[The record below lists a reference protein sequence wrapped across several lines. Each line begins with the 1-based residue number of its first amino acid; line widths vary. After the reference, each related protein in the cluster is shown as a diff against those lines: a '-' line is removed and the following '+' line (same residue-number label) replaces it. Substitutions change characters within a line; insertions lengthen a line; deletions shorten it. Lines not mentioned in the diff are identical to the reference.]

1 MIRCV
6 EGVPGSGKSYYA
18 MAYLTKYCD
27 YDAFYDE
34 FVLKPGVLIISNID
48 GLKVKHKSLD
58 ELLKKYPVEQFFT
71 VENFEKIQVQYKV
84 TNILVIIDEAQK
96 IFDSK
101 FYDKDVF
108 YLFQYHRH
116 LGLDVF
122 LLTQSR
128 TTIARHLIPLCE
140 YVIEAQPRSK
150 GLAGTFRYKFLSQ
163 KGQFLYHKVLK
174 KDQKVFRAYKSFTF
188 DEIDKP
194 KNLLTR
200 YAVALVV
207 CFIIC
212 VASFKGVFA
221 WIKNQQHA
229 SNSSRPGTLTNPSI
243 PSSPRSVPVSAVQSA
258 YTSKVVRQPIPSFA
272 SPPFQPLQEYA
283 QYPLDGYVDAGGGLV
298 AVSINGKNIKLPNYA
313 VKSYSLTHMVA
324 VARVD
329 VFGVPGGS
337 KTVFSTGVSQG
348 PASLEPPEKGAGPT
362 PVGKTGKA
370 PPA

>member
-1 MIRCV
+1 MIRIV

-27 YDAFYDE
+27 YDTFYDE
-34 FVLKPGVLIISNID
+34 FILKPGVLIISNID
-48 GLKVKHKSLD
+48 GLKVKHKSLE
-58 ELLKKYPVEQFFT
+58 ELLKKYSIEDFFT
-71 VENFEKIQVQYKV
+71 VENFERIQAQYKV
-84 TNILVIIDEAQK
+84 SNILVLIDEAQK

-101 FYDKDVF
+101 FYNKDVF

-188 DEIDKP
+188 EEIDKP

-207 CFIIC
+207 CFLIC

-221 WIKNQQHA
+221 WIKNQQRGAVA
-229 SNSSRPGTLTNPSI
+229 SRSSPPSPSP
-243 PSSPRSVPVSAVQSA
+243 PSSLPRSVVQSTYSAPQRVPLPVVADVVPVSHEWVQ
-258 YTSKVVRQPIPSFA
+258 YT
-272 SPPFQPLQEYA
+272 
-283 QYPLDGYVDAGGGLV
+283 LDGYVDAGKGQI
-298 AVSINGKNIKLPNYA
+298 AVSINGKNIRLPNHA
-313 VKSYSLTHMVA
+313 VKSYSLQHMIA
-324 VARVD
+324 VARAD
-329 VFGVPGGS
+329 VFGVPKGA
-337 KTVFSTGVSQG
+337 VFSTGASLG
-348 PASLEPPEKGAGPT
+348 PASLEPPEKGAGPA
-362 PVGKTGKA
+362 PVEKTGKA
-370 PPA
+370 DHA